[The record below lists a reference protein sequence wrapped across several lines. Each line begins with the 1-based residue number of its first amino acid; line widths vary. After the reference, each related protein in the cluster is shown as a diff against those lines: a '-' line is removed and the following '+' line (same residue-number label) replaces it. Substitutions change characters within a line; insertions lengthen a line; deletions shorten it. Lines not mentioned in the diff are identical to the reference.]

1 MKRGHEMKILS
12 ELPFEKGSYFHF
24 NNQQNM

>member
-1 MKRGHEMKILS
+1 MKQGHEMKILS
-12 ELPFEKGSYFHF
+12 ELPFEKSSYFHF